1 MGETGRQAEAQK
13 RMLEVMEYTRQH
25 YRENLTTQS
34 VAERFGYTREYF
46 CRVFKRCTNQ
56 TFKKYLTGLRLE
68 ATVREMQQSDSSAR
82 QIAICN
88 GFPDEKSF
96 FAAFEKEY
104 GTTPAKWRA
113 GLLSD

>member
-1 MGETGRQAEAQK
+1 
-13 RMLEVMEYTRQH
+13 
-25 YRENLTTQS
+25 
-34 VAERFGYTREYF
+34 
-46 CRVFKRCTNQ
+46 
-56 TFKKYLTGLRLE
+56 
-68 ATVREMQQSDSSAR
+68 MQQSDSSAR

-113 GLLSD
+113 GLSSD